1 LELWIR
7 WVEKLILNNG
17 GCSDT
22 AIQTICYKDTVIS
35 YLPSAFTPD
44 GDGINDKWI
53 PRIYGANS
61 VYIAIYNRWGQI
73 LHQSNDPDEGWDGVY
88 LNKPVP
94 EGIYTAYIELKGR
107 KTAKRKEAV
116 NIYLSRQKN

>member
-1 LELWIR
+1 M
-7 WVEKLILNNG
+7 
-17 GCSDT
+17 
-22 AIQTICYKDTVIS
+22 
-35 YLPSAFTPD
+35 
-44 GDGINDKWI
+44 
-53 PRIYGANS
+53 
-61 VYIAIYNRWGQI
+61 RWGQI
-73 LHQSNDPDEGWDGVY
+73 LHQSIDPDEGWDGVY